1 MEAWLNRI
9 WYGGAAAGWLLL
21 PLSWL
26 FALLSAVRRAGY
38 RAGILE
44 STKLG
49 KPVILVGNLTVGGTG
64 KTPFVVW
71 LVQRLQAAGYKPG
84 VVSRGHGRRDHAP
97 QLVAE
102 DSNAADVGDE
112 PLLIRRRTGRP
123 VAVGRER
130 VLAARLLLTQ
140 DVDVLVSDDG
150 LQHYALQRDVE
161 IVTIDGR
168 RGFGNA
174 RLLPAGPLREPAS
187 RLRDA
192 LGIVMVEG
200 HNETSLAGRPVFH
213 MHLAAERIAPLDGDV
228 ARSIP
233 LEALRGQRVHAVAG
247 IGHPE
252 RFFRTLEGAGLE
264 PVPHPFPDH
273 HVFQA
278 ADLEFADDLP
288 VLMTEKDAVKC
299 AGFASSRT
307 GYVPV
312 EARFAETKAQ
322 ELFAL
327 LEERLRAARR

>member
-9 WYGGAAAGWLLL
+9 WYGGAAGGWLLL

-26 FALLSAVRRAGY
+26 FALLSAARRAAY

-44 STKLG
+44 STRLD
-49 KPVILVGNLTVGGTG
+49 KPVIVVGNLTVGGTG

-84 VVSRGHGRRDHAP
+84 VVSRGHGRRDQAP
-97 QLVAE
+97 RLVAG
-102 DSNAADVGDE
+102 DSSASEVGDE

-140 DVDVLVSDDG
+140 DVDVVISDDG
-150 LQHYALQRDVE
+150 LQHYTLQRDAE
-161 IVTIDGR
+161 IATIDGR

-200 HNETSLAGRPVFH
+200 HNEASLAGRPVFH
-213 MHLAAERIAPLDGDV
+213 MHLAAERISPLEGDA

-252 RFFRTLEGAGLE
+252 RFFRTLERAGLE

-273 HVFQA
+273 HSFQA
-278 ADLEFADDLP
+278 ADLDFADDLP

-312 EARFAETKAQ
+312 EAQFAETKAQ
-322 ELFAL
+322 ELLAL
-327 LEERLRAARR
+327 LDERLRAVRR